1 MHPVLTD
8 TNTVIDSLSSSALDL
23 SFQEKNL
30 SGESSEEK
38 NDKETSDDKNESV
51 INERELQEESISP
64 SVCETTKIKTQF
76 LTLEVKKE

>member
-1 MHPVLTD
+1 M
-8 TNTVIDSLSSSALDL
+8 
-23 SFQEKNL
+23 K
-30 SGESSEEK
+30 K
-38 NDKETSDDKNESV
+38 NDKETSDDENESV